1 MRIFYNTAKSP
12 QLLELPKPA
21 DGSWLHL
28 ETPTAEELDTLAKQY
43 NLDVDLLAD
52 GVDPNE
58 APRIEKDG
66 TSVFIYTRYCLPE
79 AEKMTTAPLLI
90 VHAKGV
96 TITICRQPFTH
107 LEQIIGGQ
115 ANIVTSKR
123 AQLTLELLQI
133 INGGYKRR
141 IYNAGRRILQ
151 SRSRLDREQ
160 ISNKDF
166 ISFIDIE
173 EDLNDFLLVLEP
185 MSEILIALLSGKFM
199 KLYEEDRDLIEDL
212 SLGNQELTRLAQ
224 SRLSTLRNIR
234 EAYSTIMANSLNKV
248 FKLMTSITIL
258 MGIFTLITGIYS
270 MNISLPAAHNPNAF
284 WIILGITGTA
294 IGAVAAYFKKNKW
307 F

>member
-1 MRIFYNTAKSP
+1 M
-12 QLLELPKPA
+12 
-21 DGSWLHL
+21 
-28 ETPTAEELDTLAKQY
+28 LAKQY
-43 NLDVDLLAD
+43 SLELDLLVD
-52 GVDPNE
+52 GIDPNE

-115 ANIVTSKR
+115 ISIVTSKR
-123 AQLTLELLQI
+123 AQLTLELLQT
-133 INGGYKRR
+133 INSGYKRR

-160 ISNKDF
+160 ITNKDF

-185 MSEILIALLSGKFM
+185 MSEVLSALLSGKFM

-270 MNISLPAAHNPNAF
+270 MNIALPAAHNPNAF
-284 WIILGITGTA
+284 WIILGITGAA
-294 IGAVAAYFKKNKW
+294 IGAVGYYFKKNNW